1 MDTLKNDMEII
12 QKILNK
18 EIDVHDLP
26 KEEIKRIIKLCQTQK
41 NSLDK
46 RISKKEEEITDLE
59 NKIQECNKK
68 INS

>member
-26 KEEIKRIIKLCQTQK
+26 KDEVERLIKICKVQK
-41 NSLDK
+41 DSLDK
-46 RISKKEEEITDLE
+46 RISEKEERITRLE
-59 NKIQECNKK
+59 SKIEEYKK
-68 INS
+68 SANS

>member
-26 KEEIKRIIKLCQTQK
+26 KDEVERLIKICKVQK
-41 NSLDK
+41 DSLDK
-46 RISKKEEEITDLE
+46 RISEKEERITRLE
-59 NKIQECNKK
+59 RKIEEYKK
-68 INS
+68 SANS